1 MANVLSALQPILFS
15 AARVVPREL
24 TGILGAVDRDFTDQG
39 VAKGDSVKVSVAPTL
54 TAQNVTPGQVF
65 TVGNDRTP
73 TAVTLTLNQ
82 EQEVTWNLKPE
93 EERSLMNAG
102 VAQDMLAQT
111 IQQGI
116 RTLVNKVELY
126 TYGIA
131 RAAASRAYG
140 TPGTTPFGTA
150 ADLTDISNVLKIL
163 LDNGCSVDDD
173 KSLVIDTFA
182 GLNLRGKQAGLFR
195 VNEAGTSDL
204 LRQGVLGDLQSFKIR
219 ESAQVGPI
227 AKGTGTLYTTTAA
240 GFAIGATSIP
250 LITGSGTIL
259 AGDVVTFA
267 GDTNKYVVTTGIA
280 APGTIVIQEPGLRVA
295 IAAAATALT
304 VGNIATA
311 NIALRRNAIKA
322 VIRPSLQPVGAI
334 AEQMTVSDP
343 QTGLTFLLLRVPGNA
358 ITSWYMRIVYDAFA
372 PNPYA
377 IAQLLG

>member
-24 TGILGAVDRDFTDQG
+24 TGILGAVDRDFNDQG

-82 EQEVTWNLKPE
+82 EKEVTWNLKPE

-116 RTLVNKVELY
+116 RTLVNTVEAY

-131 RAAASRAYG
+131 RTNASRAYG
-140 TPGTTPFGTA
+140 TPGTTPFGTG
-150 ADLTDISNVLKIL
+150 ADLSDVANVMKIM
-163 LDNGCSVDDD
+163 LDNGCAVGDD
-173 KSLVIDTFA
+173 KSLIIDTFA
-182 GLNLRGKQAGLFR
+182 GLNVRGKQTSLFR
-195 VNEAGTSDL
+195 VNEAGNDDL
-204 LRQGVLGDLQSFKIR
+204 LRNGVLGNVQSFAFR
-219 ESAQVGPI
+219 ESAQI
-227 AKGTGTLYTTTAA
+227 APVTKGTGAGYTSNGTGLPIGTT
-240 GFAIGATSIP
+240 IIP
-250 LITGSGTIL
+250 LITGTGTVL
-259 AGDVVTFA
+259 AGDTVTFA
-267 GDTNKYVVTTGIA
+267 GDTNKYVVITGVA
-280 APGTIVIQEPGLRVA
+280 APGNIVIQEPGLKVA
-295 IAAAATALT
+295 LAASAVAMT
-304 VGNIATA
+304 VGNTATA

>member
-1 MANVLSALQPILFS
+1 MANILSALQPLLFS

-24 TGILGAVDRDFTDQG
+24 TGILGAVDRDFSDQG
-39 VAKGDSVKVSVAPTL
+39 VAKGDTVRVSVAPTL

-73 TAVTLTLNQ
+73 STVVLTLNQ

-126 TYGIA
+126 TYNIA
-131 RAAASRAYG
+131 RNAASRAYG
-140 TPGTTPFGTA
+140 TPGTTPFGTVN
-150 ADLTDISNVLKIL
+150 DLSDVSNSLKIM
-163 LDNGCSVDDD
+163 LDNGCTVDDD

-182 GLNLRGKQAGLFR
+182 GLNLRGKQAVLFR
-195 VNEAGTSDL
+195 VNEAGTDDL
-204 LRQGVLGDLQSFKIR
+204 LRRGVLGSLQSFAFR
-219 ESAQVGPI
+219 ESAAIAPV
-227 AKGTGTLYTTTAA
+227 AKGTGTAYTSNAT
-240 GFAIGATSIP
+240 GLPIGTTSIP

-259 AGDVVTFA
+259 AGDSVTFA

-295 IAAAATALT
+295 LAASAIALT

-311 NIALRRNAIKA
+311 NIALRRNAIKT
-322 VIRPSLQPVGAI
+322 VIRPSLQPIGAL
-334 AEQMTVSDP
+334 ADQMTVSDP

>member
-140 TPGTTPFGTA
+140 TAGTTPFGTA

-227 AKGTGTLYTTTAA
+227 AKGTGTAYTSSAA
-240 GFAIGATSIP
+240 GFAIGTTSIP

-259 AGDVVTFA
+259 AGDAVTFA

-311 NIALRRNAIKA
+311 NIALRRNSIKA

>member
-24 TGILGAVDRDFTDQG
+24 TGILGAVDRDFNDQG

-65 TVGNDRTP
+65 TVGNDRSP
-73 TAVTLTLNQ
+73 TAVVLTLNQ

-116 RTLVNKVELY
+116 RTLVNKVEAY

-131 RAAASRAYG
+131 RANASRAYG
-140 TPGTTPFGTA
+140 TAGTTPFGTG
-150 ADLTDISNVLKIL
+150 ADLSDVANVMKIM
-163 LDNGCSVDDD
+163 LDNGCAVGDD
-173 KSLVIDTFA
+173 KSLIIDTFA
-182 GLNLRGKQAGLFR
+182 GLNVRGKQTSLFR
-195 VNEAGTSDL
+195 VNEAGNDDL
-204 LRQGVLGDLQSFKIR
+204 LRNGVLGNVQSFAFR
-219 ESAQVGPI
+219 ESAQIGPV

-240 GFAIGATSIP
+240 GFAVGTTSIP
-250 LITGSGTIL
+250 LITGSNTIL
-259 AGDVVTFA
+259 AGDSVTFA